1 MRLLKAMSDFKILTE
16 PLPDVFIIQIPR
28 FEDQRGIFIKSF
40 NEDFFSSLPD
50 PFTPMEQF
58 ISISSKDVIRGMHFQ
73 VENSAQQKLVTCPVG
88 KVLDVIVDVRIES
101 PYFNKPISFELGEKE
116 PLAILIGKGYAHGFL
131 SLTDNSFMQ
140 YLTSTVHSPAHDKGV
155 LWSSIDFNWPTD
167 SPKISNRDSNH
178 PAIGREICIF
188 S

>member
-1 MRLLKAMSDFKILTE
+1 
-16 PLPDVFIIQIPR
+16 
-28 FEDQRGIFIKSF
+28 
-40 NEDFFSSLPD
+40 
-50 PFTPMEQF
+50 
-58 ISISSKDVIRGMHFQ
+58 MHFQ
-73 VENSAQQKLVTCPVG
+73 VKNSAQQKLVTCPVG

-101 PYFNKPISFELGEKE
+101 PYFNKPISIELGEKE

>member
-1 MRLLKAMSDFKILTE
+1 MSDFKILTE

-28 FEDQRGIFIKSF
+28 FEDQRGVFIKSF
-40 NEDFFSSLPD
+40 NEDFFGSLPD
-50 PFTPMEQF
+50 PFRPMEQF

-101 PYFNKPISFELGEKE
+101 PYFNKPISIELEERE

-155 LWSSIDFNWPTD
+155 LWSSIDFNWPTG

-178 PAIGREICIF
+178 PAIGREVCIF